1 MKRIIL
7 SESAFDT
14 VRRQIIN
21 ESYADKILM
30 VKNFLDKNFIQGTLE
45 NQKDDGTMGTM
56 AVFVKLNNGLPTK
69 NSVWI
74 DDVVDQ
80 LESESNYHK
89 LIANELERKGLFLQ
103 IAKDWYNK
111 SPKLKL
117 GNLTSY
123 DFLKGIN
130 KAVEKGVEKGIENA
144 VGM

>member
-1 MKRIIL
+1 MKKIIL
-7 SESAFDT
+7 SEKAFDT
-14 VRRQIIN
+14 VKRQIIN
-21 ESYADKILM
+21 ESYADKIIM
-30 VKNFLDKNFIQGTLE
+30 VKNFLDKNFTQGTLE
-45 NQKDDGTMGTM
+45 DQKNNGTIGPL

-80 LESESNYHK
+80 LVSEENYHK

-103 IAKDWYNK
+103 IAKDWYNR

-123 DFLKGIN
+123 DFLRNIKGS
-130 KAVEKGVEKGIENA
+130 
-144 VGM
+144 

>member
-1 MKRIIL
+1 
-7 SESAFDT
+7 
-14 VRRQIIN
+14 
-21 ESYADKILM
+21 M
-30 VKNFLDKNFIQGTLE
+30 VKNFLDKNFTQGTLE
-45 NQKDDGTMGTM
+45 DQKNNGTIGPL

-80 LESESNYHK
+80 LESEENYHK

-103 IAKDWYNK
+103 IAKDWYNR

-123 DFLKGIN
+123 DFLRNIKGS
-130 KAVEKGVEKGIENA
+130 
-144 VGM
+144 

>member
-1 MKRIIL
+1 MKKVIL
-7 SESAFDT
+7 SERAFDT
-14 VRRQIIN
+14 VKRQIIN
-21 ESYADKILM
+21 ESYADKIIM
-30 VKNFLDKNFIQGTLE
+30 VKNFLDKNFTQGTLE
-45 NQKDDGTMGTM
+45 DQKNNGTIGPL

-80 LESESNYHK
+80 LESEENYHK

-103 IAKDWYNK
+103 IAKDWYNR

-123 DFLKGIN
+123 DFLRNVKGS
-130 KAVEKGVEKGIENA
+130 
-144 VGM
+144 

>member
-1 MKRIIL
+1 MKKIIL
-7 SESAFDT
+7 SEKAFDT
-14 VRRQIIN
+14 VKRQIIN
-21 ESYADKILM
+21 ESYADKIIM
-30 VKNFLDKNFIQGTLE
+30 VKNFLDKNFTQGTLE
-45 NQKDDGTMGTM
+45 DQKNNGTIGPL

-80 LESESNYHK
+80 LESEENYHK

-103 IAKDWYNK
+103 IAKDWYNR

-123 DFLKGIN
+123 DFLRNIKGS
-130 KAVEKGVEKGIENA
+130 
-144 VGM
+144 

>member
-1 MKRIIL
+1 MKKIIL
-7 SESAFDT
+7 SEKAFDT
-14 VRRQIIN
+14 VKRQIIN
-21 ESYADKILM
+21 ESYADKIIM
-30 VKNFLDKNFIQGTLE
+30 VKNFLDKNFTQGTLE
-45 NQKDDGTMGTM
+45 GQKNNGTIGPL

-80 LESESNYHK
+80 LESEENYHK

-103 IAKDWYNK
+103 IAKDWYNR

-123 DFLKGIN
+123 DFLRNIKGS
-130 KAVEKGVEKGIENA
+130 
-144 VGM
+144 